1 MDTSWIP
8 NAWGASDWGMAVA
21 ILLAVTTVVVIWSY
35 FNARA
40 ARGSKALMAFMKI
53 AAVLLLAACLLEPMY
68 RYARPEKGA
77 NLMVVMADDSQ
88 SLQIKDRGETTT
100 REAQLFQKLNDESDW
115 LSQLTEDFDV
125 RKYQFDRRL
134 RPVSNFEEFR
144 ADQRGSDILSNLS
157 LAANRFAGRP
167 AAGILLMTDGNAT
180 DWNKDAFDSMP
191 WSSMPPVFPVLL
203 GSQRPARD
211 L

>member
-1 MDTSWIP
+1 MNSSWIP
-8 NAWGASDWGMAVA
+8 NAWGASDWGLAVGL
-21 ILLAVTTVVVIWSY
+21 LLAVTAVIVIWSY

-40 ARGSKALMAFMKI
+40 AAGSRSLMALMKI
-53 AAVLLLAACLLEPMY
+53 LAVLLLAVCLLEPMY

-100 REAQLFQKLNDESDW
+100 REAELFETLNEEASWLNQLA
-115 LSQLTEDFDV
+115 EDFDV

-157 LAANRFAGRP
+157 LAANRFSGRP
-167 AAGILLMTDGNAT
+167 AAGIILMTDGNAT
-180 DWNKDAFDSMP
+180 DWNKEAFSAMP

-203 GSQRPARD
+203 VD
-211 L
+211 